1 MDGKEILVRCRN
13 AALELRELEKQMQRV
28 LPTGRPKGISTQQ
41 YRADPNGTNNPTAA
55 ELQLYDGL
63 HAQHAQ
69 KIGEWEAI
77 AEEARRIIAEAASFG
92 KIRDIVILTDYYIL
106 GRSDQEIADGQGITR
121 EHACRERKRAFE
133 KI

>member
-1 MDGKEILVRCRN
+1 MDGKEILVHCRN

-28 LPTGRPKGISTQQ
+28 LPTGRPKGVSTQS
-41 YRADPNGTNNPTAA
+41 YRADPHGTNNPTSA

-63 HAQHAQ
+63 HAQYD
-69 KIGEWEAI
+69 KKNGEWKTI
-77 AEEARRIIAEAASFG
+77 AEEARRIIAEAACFG
-92 KIRDIVILTDYYIL
+92 KLRDIVILTDYYIIGL
-106 GRSDQEIADGQGITR
+106 SDQEISDRQGITR